1 MRMNFQFAEIKM
13 KQQTFLK
20 RHVTPESI
28 RFDQNRQRLDKHVL
42 GATAKFADLVPK
54 LRPLAAKVKKEFPKN
69 NPDSKKKRKKL
80 LVQLLKKNRQVM
92 SYINRYMLPSGENLP
107 RLVRSKIHS
116 WTEKILY
123 QFRNVL
129 LDRSYKIGNALPVIE
144 KHARWGF
151 EAKMKAIKQENIR
164 KEIPSESIIEHLPQN
179 IVINVDEDGKIQ
191 EFSELLANEFDTIE
205 IKAQKMKNLIR
216 KYNEVASK
224 VKRDLSSSNE
234 LTRLSALITS
244 IIMETGIRPGKIGQ
258 KTMQNVDG
266 EKIPVQTFGA
276 ITLGP
281 EHVNFIRD
289 NFAELEFTGKKGQ
302 INLAQIS
309 DPQII
314 AMLRDYV
321 ERAVNEEL
329 PFIFVTS
336 DGERFDY
343 KHYQRY
349 FREEV
354 LSEFTASD
362 FRKLRATQVVLNKLR
377 EQQFELYR
385 EIREVVGQSSKE
397 VKQETKDQVLK
408 LVESAVV
415 QAYHDAHVA
424 LSHDK
429 VSTTVDSYVNPEV
442 LLRFLNQGFIED
454 KIEDVLLG
462 DRPYLSLDIQSFIKE
477 AMKHA

>member
-1 MRMNFQFAEIKM
+1 
-13 KQQTFLK
+13 
-20 RHVTPESI
+20 
-28 RFDQNRQRLDKHVL
+28 
-42 GATAKFADLVPK
+42 
-54 LRPLAAKVKKEFPKN
+54 
-69 NPDSKKKRKKL
+69 
-80 LVQLLKKNRQVM
+80 
-92 SYINRYMLPSGENLP
+92 
-107 RLVRSKIHS
+107 
-116 WTEKILY
+116 
-123 QFRNVL
+123 
-129 LDRSYKIGNALPVIE
+129 
-144 KHARWGF
+144 
-151 EAKMKAIKQENIR
+151 
-164 KEIPSESIIEHLPQN
+164 
-179 IVINVDEDGKIQ
+179 
-191 EFSELLANEFDTIE
+191 
-205 IKAQKMKNLIR
+205 
-216 KYNEVASK
+216 
-224 VKRDLSSSNE
+224 
-234 LTRLSALITS
+234 
-244 IIMETGIRPGKIGQ
+244 
-258 KTMQNVDG
+258 
-266 EKIPVQTFGA
+266 
-276 ITLGP
+276 
-281 EHVNFIRD
+281 
-289 NFAELEFTGKKGQ
+289 
-302 INLAQIS
+302 
-309 DPQII
+309 
-314 AMLRDYV
+314 MLRDYV